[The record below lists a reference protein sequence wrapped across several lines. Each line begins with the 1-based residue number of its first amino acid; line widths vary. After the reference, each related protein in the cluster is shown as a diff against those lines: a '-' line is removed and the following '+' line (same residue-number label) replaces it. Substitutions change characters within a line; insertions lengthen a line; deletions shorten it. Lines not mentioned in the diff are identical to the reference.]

1 MESKR
6 LNRHQ
11 WIVRKKEEGRIWKKA
26 EDKSKT
32 LIEERVIDLI
42 SI

>member
-11 WIVRKKEEGRIWKKA
+11 WIVRKKEEFGRKQKKKV
-26 EDKSKT
+26 KS
-32 LIEERVIDLI
+32 L
-42 SI
+42 